1 MQPSTIIHYSSKDD
15 SYDVIDMDRTELP
28 RGGGATKKNKRIGG
42 LDLRQDHFLF
52 FWPIPPPP
60 NGERTE
66 ESERKMRKEME

>member
-15 SYDVIDMDRTELP
+15 SYDVIDMDRTEFP

-52 FWPIPPPP
+52 FGRSPLPQ
-60 NGERTE
+60 TE
-66 ESERKMRKEME
+66 SVLKNQKGKCARK